1 MKKTKKGKWVLAK
14 QGRLVKKTRGQT
26 DHARRWKA
34 VVNTRLRGIKPRPGT
49 MNLE

>member
-1 MKKTKKGKWVLAK
+1 MKKIKKGKRALAK
-14 QGRLVKKTRGQT
+14 QGRFVKKSGQT